1 VTLTSVSRSHTPW
14 YLKDQLCKIWSPK
27 YSFIAGLMWP
37 HWNSKMPQKFWFYPK
52 GVNSKK
58 PFCDF
63 FKKNC
68 CSGLGKT
75 VYWINNLMTD
85 NCSLSIYP
93 GLNEADLLNYQN
105 WGSYSRFN
113 KRVITPKLK
122 NAITLLIFEQ
132 FRPNLGF
139 G

>member
-1 VTLTSVSRSHTPW
+1 
-14 YLKDQLCKIWSPK
+14 
-27 YSFIAGLMWP
+27 
-37 HWNSKMPQKFWFYPK
+37 MPQKFWFYPK
-52 GVNSKK
+52 VVNSKK

-63 FKKNC
+63 CKKFC
-68 CSGLGKT
+68 CQGLGKT
-75 VYWINNLMTD
+75 SEWINDLMID
-85 NCSLSIYP
+85 NCSLGIYP
-93 GLNEADLLNYQN
+93 GLNEVDLLNYQN